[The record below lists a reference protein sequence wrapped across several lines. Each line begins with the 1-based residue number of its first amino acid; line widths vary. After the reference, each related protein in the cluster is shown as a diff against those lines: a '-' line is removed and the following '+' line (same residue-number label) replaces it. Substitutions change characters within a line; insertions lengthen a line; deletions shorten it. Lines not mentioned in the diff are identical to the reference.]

1 MTCVLT
7 RLRLFRAGWI
17 VCALMALAPTASAE
31 GSRAAKQIVGKW
43 AGTLQAAG
51 RSPAS
56 VEVEF
61 KPDGAFEGTSN
72 AGQDDEVSFTGRW
85 KADGNAI
92 RIEFTA
98 EGPER
103 ESEVSWRLKRD
114 GGDLSGRAVRQLGK
128 LRYEVTLTRTK

>member
-1 MTCVLT
+1 
-7 RLRLFRAGWI
+7 
-17 VCALMALAPTASAE
+17 
-31 GSRAAKQIVGKW
+31 
-43 AGTLQAAG
+43 
-51 RSPAS
+51 
-56 VEVEF
+56 
-61 KPDGAFEGTSN
+61 
-72 AGQDDEVSFTGRW
+72 VSFTGRW